1 MVPGGSPPG
10 RTLGS
15 KLRLD
20 TAGGS
25 TVTVALADDEPSDA
39 VMVTG
44 VGELTNPAVYWNPQP
59 ATPAPPN

>member
-1 MVPGGSPPG
+1 
-10 RTLGS
+10 L

-25 TVTVALADDEPSDA
+25 TVTVALADEEPSDA

-44 VGELTNPAVYWNPQP
+44 VGELTKPALYWNPQP